1 MVSLVFYSFKI
12 RLLMVIVLAAVLGL
26 VMQSNSPGK
35 QAVEPVLRYIM
46 TSDDELTET
55 FNHLIPQPAQNSL
68 NKLPASA
75 RTLLKAPCDYIK
87 VEKSYGSYWSE
98 ELDRKAFNPG
108 MSFKVAESTP
118 VKAVLPG
125 TVQAITRES
134 QEYTVK
140 IKHAGNLE
148 SIYGGLR
155 EIDVKVDHPV
165 LIEQAIGK
173 TGDQFYF
180 ELRSKDDPVNP
191 QSIFK

>member
-1 MVSLVFYSFKI
+1 MVFYSFKI

-35 QAVEPVLRYIM
+35 QAVEPVLQYIM
-46 TSDDELTET
+46 TSDVALTET
-55 FNHLIPQPAQNSL
+55 FNQLLPQAADNSL
-68 NKLPASA
+68 AKLPASA

-87 VEKSYGSYWSE
+87 VEKNYGSYWNE
-98 ELDRKAFNPG
+98 ELDRKSFNPG
-108 MSFKVAESTP
+108 MRFKVAQSTP

-148 SIYGGLR
+148 SIYGGLQ
-155 EIDVKVDHPV
+155 EIDVKIDHPV
-165 LIEQAIGK
+165 LIEQVIGK

-180 ELRSKDDPVNP
+180 ELRCQDDPVNP
-191 QSIFK
+191 RSIFK

>member
-1 MVSLVFYSFKI
+1 MVFYSFKI

-46 TSDDELTET
+46 TSDDTLTET
-55 FNHLIPQPAQNSL
+55 FNHLIPQPADNSL
-68 NKLPASA
+68 TKLPASA

-87 VEKSYGSYWSE
+87 VEKNYGSYWSD

-108 MSFKVAESTP
+108 MSFKVAQSTP

-125 TVQAITRES
+125 TVQAITRAG

-148 SIYGGLR
+148 SIYGGLQK
-155 EIDVKVDHPV
+155 IDVKVDHPV
-165 LIEQAIGK
+165 LIEQVIGK